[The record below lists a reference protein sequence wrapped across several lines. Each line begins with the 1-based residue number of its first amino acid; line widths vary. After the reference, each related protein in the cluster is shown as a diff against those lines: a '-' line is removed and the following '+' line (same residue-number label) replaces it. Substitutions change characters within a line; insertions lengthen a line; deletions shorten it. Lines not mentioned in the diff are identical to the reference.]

1 MSGSVTDAAKD
12 LAATVK
18 DAWVDRLSSPLVG
31 AFALSWLAVN
41 YKLFFVLFSGEPY
54 ADNFVYIAQNLY
66 PNWMWVVGKSVVG
79 PLVLAA
85 FYIFVVPIPGE
96 FVYDWTLT
104 RKQRLAR
111 IAKKVEGAT
120 LLTKEQSSEIL
131 ENAARLNA
139 QAEKAMAS
147 VEGMK
152 EAHTDELARVARD
165 ATEARE
171 NMERTLNAE
180 IEEQKQRASN
190 LSRILSDMKWEL
202 TVERAAAQH
211 AGKNAS
217 IALIEFIH
225 ARPFEL
231 TVGSS
236 VLGAVRFG
244 PSGTVLEGFKG
255 EVATWELSANK
266 SLLLNDA
273 SGGRAGS
280 FTFNTES
287 RTWNGYWGTRG
298 DAKLQPEPVKVYSPM
313 NTAH

>member
-1 MSGSVTDAAKD
+1 MSGSMTDAAKD

-54 ADNFVYIAQNLY
+54 AENFGYIAQNLY
-66 PNWMWVVGKSVVG
+66 PNWMWFVGKSLVG

-131 ENAARLNA
+131 EKAAGLEA
-139 QAEKAMAS
+139 QAEKAIAS

-152 EAHTDELARVARD
+152 EAHRDELTRAAHD

-171 NMERTLNAE
+171 QVERTLNAE
-180 IEEQKQRASN
+180 IEEQRQRVSN
-190 LSRILSDMKWEL
+190 LNRLLSDMQWEL

-211 AGKNAS
+211 AGENAS
-217 IALIEFIH
+217 IALTEFIN

-236 VLGAVRFG
+236 ILGAVRFG
-244 PSGTVLEGFKG
+244 RAGTVLEGFNG
-255 EVATWELSANK
+255 DVATWELSANK
-266 SLLLNDA
+266 VLLLNDA
-273 SGGRAGS
+273 SGHRAGS
-280 FTFNTES
+280 FTFNTET
-287 RTWNGYWGTRG
+287 RTWRGSLGTRG
-298 DAKLQPEPVKVYSPM
+298 DARLQPEPVKVYSPM
-313 NTAH
+313 NPTY